1 MKKFELNPHGVC
13 EDPNE
18 YLLVKNKECEIIIE
32 TAFIENKWRAGN
44 NITFGNFGCG
54 GLPSPHDKPFDTER
68 ECVENE
74 IKWTEQYLERD
85 NVKNL
90 AHLREVF
97 KQKLNEFFP
106 TEIQLTLF

>member
-54 GLPSPHDKPFDTER
+54 GLPSPHDRPFDTER

-74 IKWTEQYLERD
+74 LNWAENYLKSNGETRDFGKIFKLKLEELFPREQ
-85 NVKNL
+85 
-90 AHLREVF
+90 
-97 KQKLNEFFP
+97 
-106 TEIQLTLF
+106 QLSLF